1 MKAVRRLFALFWL
14 SSAVGALAALAARR
28 RVVPVDDPEANEV
41 HLAAILGPLMFE
53 STAPAF
59 RGGRLDCWYGGG
71 VVDLRRATLDP
82 AGATVRVRAIFGG
95 GQIVVPAE
103 WRVTTSVI
111 GLGGIGDTRGR
122 GEQASDAPTLSI
134 EGFVLFGGFG
144 IQSELSEEEV
154 ERMHEAVDQSKRWP
168 AAFRRA
174 SQPGA

>member
-82 AGATVRVRAIFGG
+82 AGATVRVRRNRHRTVAF
-95 GQIVVPAE
+95 
-103 WRVTTSVI
+103 VT
-111 GLGGIGDTRGR
+111 G
-122 GEQASDAPTLSI
+122 
-134 EGFVLFGGFG
+134 
-144 IQSELSEEEV
+144 
-154 ERMHEAVDQSKRWP
+154 P
-168 AAFRRA
+168 AAGAGAAKA
-174 SQPGA
+174 SSMAPAASVPG